1 MKNDYY
7 ENNENTCDSIAKSFD
22 STRRKPWKQCI
33 EFIETLSNNDTVADI
48 GCGNGRHI
56 FPCSNNC
63 RKVIGLDISRE
74 LLCIVKKKLNENKIR
89 NISLIHSDFT
99 KIPIKNDALDA
110 ILFIASLHNI
120 RGRENRIQA
129 LRELKRV
136 LKINGRA
143 IISVWSRWQ
152 DKYRKQFINK
162 WIFREKSSEF
172 GDINIYWRQHGLDI
186 PRFYHL
192 YSKREFQ
199 MDLKKAELEII
210 ELRGKKLFSRKHSDN
225 FFAIVKG

>member
-7 ENNENTCDSIAKSFD
+7 ENNENTWDSIAKSFD

-74 LLCIVKKKLNENKIR
+74 LLYIVKKKLNENKIK
-89 NISLIHSDFT
+89 NVSLIHSDFT

-199 MDLKKAELEII
+199 MD
-210 ELRGKKLFSRKHSDN
+210 
-225 FFAIVKG
+225 

>member
-7 ENNENTCDSIAKSFD
+7 DNNENTWDSIAKSFD

-99 KIPIKNDALDA
+99 NIPIKNDALDA

-162 WIFREKSSEF
+162 WIFRGRSSEF

-199 MDLKKAELEII
+199 MDLKKAGLEII

-225 FFAIVKG
+225 FFAIVTC

>member
-1 MKNDYY
+1 MTHDYIKD
-7 ENNENTCDSIAKSFD
+7 NENTWNAIAKSFD
-22 STRRKPWKQCI
+22 LTRRKPWKQCT
-33 EFIETLSNNDTVADI
+33 EFIETLSYKDLVADI

-74 LLCIVKKKLNENKIR
+74 LLYIVKKKLNENKIQ

-99 KIPIKNDALDA
+99 NIPIKNNTLDA
-110 ILFIASLHNI
+110 ILFLASLHNI
-120 RGRENRIQA
+120 RGRINRIKS
-129 LRELKRV
+129 LREVKRV

-143 IISVWSRWQ
+143 LISVWSRWQ

-162 WIFREKSSEF
+162 WIFGGSSSEF
-172 GDINIYWRQHGLDI
+172 GDINIYWRQNGLDI

-192 YSKREFQ
+192 YSKREFHR
-199 MDLKKAELEII
+199 DLNKAGLEII
-210 ELRGKKLFSRKHSDN
+210 ELRGEKLCSRKHSDN

>member
-7 ENNENTCDSIAKSFD
+7 ENNENTWDSIAKSFD

-99 KIPIKNDALDA
+99 NIPIKNDALDA
-110 ILFIASLHNI
+110 VLFIASLHNI
-120 RGRENRIQA
+120 RGRENRIQV

-162 WIFREKSSEF
+162 WIFRGRSSEF

-199 MDLKKAELEII
+199 MDLKKAGLEII

-225 FFAIVKG
+225 FFAIVTF

>member
-7 ENNENTCDSIAKSFD
+7 ENNENTWDSIAKSFD

-33 EFIETLSNNDTVADI
+33 EFIETLSNNDTVVDI

-99 KIPIKNDALDA
+99 NIPIKNDALDA
-110 ILFIASLHNI
+110 VLFIASLHNI

-129 LRELKRV
+129 LRGLKRV

-152 DKYRKQFINK
+152 DKY
-162 WIFREKSSEF
+162 KST
-172 GDINIYWRQHGLDI
+172 Y
-186 PRFYHL
+186 
-192 YSKREFQ
+192 
-199 MDLKKAELEII
+199 
-210 ELRGKKLFSRKHSDN
+210 
-225 FFAIVKG
+225 